1 MNQLTSCLEYISQL
15 IKNAETTIS
24 TKIDDEP
31 EDFHLIPVRDDGYS
45 SNIYS
50 DYQTSSS
57 VSAVLNEIRVNGLL
71 RLSKHTMWDLELA
84 IVENEPV
91 TKVFRSSFLLDKRWN
106 LLQIHDL
113 QLSIVLLVNEIK
125 HTMAILCKIEEENN
139 FHDEFSAHKPIIIS
153 QLHKLLN
160 RIIQAD
166 SRISL
171 PAHLSLR
178 SHARSR
184 LRTIFDPPLPPNY
197 LINVYVLNG
206 NFCVDLNMLETVKS
220 VNSSATTSA
229 TSFLKSSGIF
239 DSMSR
244 TSSRS
249 SMADQL
255 SPVVFQDSED
265 KFDTHGKNSGA
276 KKAKHD
282 KTNSISKCTYEIGDE
297 FCHPY
302 DKNNKHR
309 VVKTI
314 QLYTNLPWL
323 VLCQNNLKLAKN
335 ELLYYVQKLET
346 GESF

>member
-1 MNQLTSCLEYISQL
+1 MSKTLPQPQIVNELTSCLEYISQL

-24 TKIDDEP
+24 TKISNEP

-45 SNIYS
+45 PNVYS
-50 DYQTSSS
+50 DCQTSSS

-71 RLSKHTMWDLELA
+71 RLSKHTIWDLELA

-91 TKVFRSSFLLDKRWN
+91 TKVFRTSFLLDKRWN

-113 QLSIVLLVNEIK
+113 QLSIILLVNEIRY
-125 HTMAILCKIEEENN
+125 TVVMLGKIEKENN
-139 FHDEFSAHKPIIIS
+139 LEYNFSAQKPIIIS
-153 QLHKLLN
+153 QLNKLLN

-220 VNSSATTSA
+220 VNNSATSSAS
-229 TSFLKSSGIF
+229 SFLKSSGIF
-239 DSMSR
+239 DSISR
-244 TSSRS
+244 TSSKS
-249 SMADQL
+249 CMAEQL
-255 SPVVFQDSED
+255 SPVIFQDLEEKHD
-265 KFDTHGKNSGA
+265 KYGKNSDEPGA
-276 KKAKHD
+276 KQRHVKHD
-282 KTNSISKCTYEIGDE
+282 KNNSISKCTYEIGDD

-302 DKNNKHR
+302 DKNNKHQ
-309 VVKTI
+309 VIKTI
-314 QLYTNLPWL
+314 QLYSIS
-323 VLCQNNLKLAKN
+323 NNKGRRLK
-335 ELLYYVQKLET
+335 QR
-346 GESF
+346 